1 MVEKSQESL
10 MNFMKKQASIK
21 VSKQKSDKKSTNSLV
36 ADKAKDKK
44 KDGEIKAVDDE
55 EMTEEEKIEEAK
67 KESRGKLANTD
78 QTEMLKKLFIE
89 SIAKYVLLITLLV
102 VSAIGVIK
110 LGPVFLEFLHGLFF
124 RVLVGGA
131 K

>member
-1 MVEKSQESL
+1 MPDKQQESL
-10 MNFMKKQASIK
+10 MSFMKKQASIK
-21 VSKQKSDKKSTNSLV
+21 VSKQKSAKKSITSLS
-36 ADKAKDKK
+36 ANKAKNDK
-44 KDGEIKAVDDE
+44 KDGEIEFVDGE
-55 EMTEEEKIEEAK
+55 EMTEEQKLEEAK
-67 KESRGKLANTD
+67 KESRGKLANVD

-124 RVLVGGA
+124 RVLVNGA

>member
-55 EMTEEEKIEEAK
+55 EMTEEEKLEEAK

>member
-1 MVEKSQESL
+1 
-10 MNFMKKQASIK
+10 
-21 VSKQKSDKKSTNSLV
+21 
-36 ADKAKDKK
+36 
-44 KDGEIKAVDDE
+44 
-55 EMTEEEKIEEAK
+55 
-67 KESRGKLANTD
+67 
-78 QTEMLKKLFIE
+78 MLKKLFIE

-124 RVLVGGA
+124 RVLFNGA